1 MRYQEG
7 ESLLKK
13 PGYLPVAP
21 CKALIVIAMA
31 DILILEII
39 EDRPDVAFLDDVQA
53 LIHILNVI
61 YVHRSSFLVSGAG
74 SAMQE
79 MRLL

>member
-1 MRYQEG
+1 
-7 ESLLKK
+7 
-13 PGYLPVAP
+13 
-21 CKALIVIAMA
+21 MA

-61 YVHRSSFLVSGAG
+61 YVHRSSILVSGAG

-79 MRLL
+79 IRLL